1 MQGAVQVETVK
12 KPAAITLNITHD
24 QLERIDRIVKQRE
37 KTNPFI
43 KRADVL
49 RELLERGLAQ
59 EPR

>member
-1 MQGAVQVETVK
+1 MK